1 MSKQQSD
8 ITISPDGTVHISFL
22 WDDLRD
28 LAGLPPLEHSEAALS
43 LPPWAAPNGEL
54 SLASPEY
61 ASCKLCPKAC
71 GFNREAKAHPR
82 CGDSLLR
89 VSNVGLTMG
98 DEPVIRG
105 TRGSGAI
112 MLAGCPLKCP
122 SCHNP
127 EKVAH
132 GEAVDGTGFLR
143 LCEGLLQQGAHNIQI
158 LSPTVHLPAL
168 RVALRALKE
177 SGFPLPIVLKS
188 SGFERVEEIEK
199 LAGLV
204 DVYLPD
210 LKFGSCSAWAVR
222 AGVRNYF
229 AVAKDA
235 IEAMIRQAGPFRAD
249 GQGLALSGVLVR
261 HVSAPL
267 PETEKAELH
276 AFLAGLE
283 GRAEVSVLDTFV
295 SLE

>member
-28 LAGLPPLEHSEAALS
+28 LAGLPPLEQDGSIEALS
-43 LPPWAAPNGEL
+43 WTAPKAEL

-61 ASCKLCPKAC
+61 ASCNLCPKGC
-71 GFNREAKAHPR
+71 GFNREAKPHPR

-98 DEPVIRG
+98 DEPAIRG

-132 GEAVDGTGFLR
+132 GDAVTAPEFLKI
-143 LCEGLLQQGAHNIQI
+143 CEDLLHQGAHNIQI

-168 RVALRALKE
+168 RVALRALRE

-204 DVYLPD
+204 DIYLPD

-229 AVAKDA
+229 AVAKEA
-235 IEAMIRQAGPFRAD
+235 IEAMIVQAGPFRA
-249 GQGLALSGVLVR
+249 GPEGLALSGVLVR

-267 PETEKAELH
+267 PDAEKAELRG
-276 AFLAGLE
+276 FLAGLE

>member
-28 LAGLPPLEHSEAALS
+28 LAGLPPVEKAGGLEAFS
-43 LPPWAAPNGEL
+43 WTAPEGEL
-54 SLASPEY
+54 SLSSPEY
-61 ASCKLCPKAC
+61 ASCSLCPKTC

-98 DEPVIRG
+98 DEPAIRG

-127 EKVAH
+127 EKVAQ
-132 GEAVDGTGFLR
+132 GDAVSGPGFLKI
-143 LCEGLLQQGAHNIQI
+143 CEDLLHRGAHNIQI

-168 RVALRALKE
+168 RVALRALKD
-177 SGFPLPIVLKS
+177 SGFPLPVVLKS
-188 SGFERVEEIEK
+188 SGFERAEEIEK

-222 AGVRNYF
+222 AGVRHYF

-235 IEAMIRQAGPFRAD
+235 IEAMIRQAGPFCTD
-249 GQGLALSGVLVR
+249 SSGLAVSGVLVR

-267 PETEKAELH
+267 PDTEKAELH

-283 GRAEVSVLDTFV
+283 GRAAVSVLDTFV